1 MYGTSSYGNVTV
13 NDIADKPGQTTSA
26 TTKVSGLKAVDIG
39 YGATQLVPG
48 TVLITINDLAGDFVN
63 GDVKESA
70 ATLLHELGHA
80 YNLLGAWGGSPVT
93 PDGGDVAKSQENQA
107 LIKKNCF

>member
-1 MYGTSSYGNVTV
+1 M
-13 NDIADKPGQTTSA
+13 NDIADKPGQVTSA
-26 TTKVSGLKAVDIG
+26 TTKVFGLKPVDIG
-39 YGATQLVPG
+39 FGATQLVPD

-63 GDVKESA
+63 GNVNDSA

-80 YNLLGAWGGSPVT
+80 YQMLGALGGSPIT
-93 PDGGDVAKSQENQA
+93 PDGDDVAKSQANQA